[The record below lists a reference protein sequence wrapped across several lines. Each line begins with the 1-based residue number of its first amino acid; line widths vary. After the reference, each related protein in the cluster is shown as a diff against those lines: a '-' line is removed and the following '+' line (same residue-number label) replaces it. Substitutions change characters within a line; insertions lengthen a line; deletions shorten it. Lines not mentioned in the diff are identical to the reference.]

1 MTSAIRLLGTL
12 EISEA
17 GTPSKVLSSS
27 KGCALLSYLIITNQ
41 PQPRE
46 KLADLLFDST
56 STTQSLRNL
65 RSLVSRIRPFTPFLH
80 VTRNL
85 ISFQPV
91 LDTLVDLHT
100 LQTSLASSDLSVKA
114 QGLQLYTGDLLASFN
129 LTDAPRFNDW
139 LAVVREKLRG
149 EVIAAHRELCTAY
162 TEHQAWSE
170 GVKIARHWVAIDD
183 LDEEAYR
190 WLMQLLISAGQ
201 LQAAR
206 AVYKQCQQAL
216 ADELGVEPER
226 ATVRIAQ
233 QLEQQLLAQPD
244 FTWTTSFPADLF
256 PPHMGE
262 LAAPGLLPPQSH
274 MPFYRNAIFTGRVE
288 ELKQLASRLL
298 PKPHTPDL
306 PPIVAIAGLGGI
318 GKTQLAVEYAY
329 RYGRFYPGGVYWLNF
344 ADPENIAMSFVAIG
358 DENGLNLFQKSELL
372 PLEKRVKQIR
382 QALQQPVPR
391 LLIFD
396 NCEENELLH
405 RWLPVTGGC
414 RILITSRRHDWLPQ
428 FGVQTVLLQP
438 LPRPHS
444 VALLQQLA
452 PRLNLEL
459 ADAVAAEIGDL
470 PLALHLVGSFLHQ
483 YQTMDV
489 ATYLR
494 QLQSDA
500 LLHHPSLQGKADGAS
515 LSPTGH
521 EQGVVRTF
529 QLSYQRLDV
538 ADNLDRLARRLL
550 AYIACCRPG
559 TPLPQ
564 QFLSRI
570 VGSEQQLAEARDLVL
585 VETRVA
591 DGVKR
596 LQELGLIMRE
606 GHQTVL
612 IHHLVGQFV
621 LTYAADNF
629 SAVQQTIEATLRDW
643 LQEEISNRSELLR
656 LPIDNGH
663 IRHIVE
669 RGLARGTPTAAGL
682 AAVWGKYFF
691 EAKMTHEGEAYLE
704 SAITILRAYEEAF
717 ADDLATALTNY
728 GGAVMQRTNALNVLP
743 IFEEVVAI
751 REKNHGQK
759 ALKTGQA
766 VQNLGVVYTQAGKF
780 ESAMQY
786 YQQALS
792 IYHAL
797 PSSRLIELKM
807 ARVYFNL
814 GALQIQRQDHQAAL
828 TAYQQA
834 LQIYQRWLDPLNT
847 NISSSLGGIGL
858 VALRMGDLE
867 TAVTFLRQEYDLLQT
882 ALGPKDLNTAS
893 SQVLLGTALERQ
905 GHYDEAKLLLHQGVA
920 THETLNPNSVSAAF
934 AYSRLAL
941 LYQQLGEPDR
951 AIMYANQA
959 VEIFE
964 AIGFVGW
971 EYDEAVRLMKT
982 LQENSLR

>member
-1 MTSAIRLLGTL
+1 MTSVIKLLGTL
-12 EISEA
+12 EISEN
-17 GTPSKVLSSS
+17 GTPSQLLRSS
-27 KGCALLSYLIITNQ
+27 KGCALLSYLIITGQ

-46 KLADLLFDST
+46 KVADLLFESSST
-56 STTQSLRNL
+56 AQSLKNL
-65 RSLVSRIRPFTPFLH
+65 RSLMSRIRPFTPVLH
-80 VTRNL
+80 VTRGM

-91 LDTLVDLHT
+91 LNTFVDLHT
-100 LQTSLASSDLSVKA
+100 LRASLASPEWSVKA
-114 QGLQLYTGDLLASFN
+114 QGLQLYKGDLLASFY
-129 LTDAPRFNDW
+129 LTDAPRFNEW
-139 LAVVREKLRG
+139 LAIAREELRG
-149 EVIAAHRELCTAY
+149 EVITAHRELCNYYA
-162 TEHQAWSE
+162 ERQAWSE

-190 WLMQLLISAGQ
+190 WLMQLLINAGH
-201 LQAAR
+201 LQEAR
-206 AVYKQCQQAL
+206 TIYKQCQQAL
-216 ADELGVEPER
+216 ANELGVEPER

-233 QLEQQLLAQPD
+233 QLEQQLLTQPD
-244 FTWTTSFPADLF
+244 FTWTTSFPTDLF
-256 PPHMGE
+256 PPPPSE
-262 LAAPGLLPPQSH
+262 LSTPGLLPPQSH

-288 ELKQLASRLL
+288 ELKQLANKLL
-298 PKPHTPDL
+298 PTPYTPNL
-306 PPIVAIAGLGGI
+306 PSIVAITGLGGI

-358 DENGLNLFQKSELL
+358 DENGLNLFRESEAL

-382 QALQQPVPR
+382 QVLQQPIPR

-405 RWLPVTGGC
+405 HWLPVTGGC

-428 FGVQTVLLQP
+428 FGVQTMPLQP

-452 PRLNLEL
+452 PRLSSEL
-459 ADAVAAEIGDL
+459 ADAVATEIGDL
-470 PLALHLVGSFLHQ
+470 PLALHLVGSFLHH
-483 YQTMDV
+483 YQTVDV
-489 ATYLR
+489 ATYLS
-494 QLQSDA
+494 QLHSDA
-500 LLHHPSLQGKADGAS
+500 LLQHPSLQGEAGGAS

-521 EQGVVRTF
+521 EQGVARTF
-529 QLSYQRLDV
+529 QVSYQQLDV
-538 ADNLDRLARRLL
+538 ADNLDSLARRLL
-550 AYIACCRPG
+550 AYIAYCRPG

-564 QFLSRI
+564 KFLSRL
-570 VGSEQQLAEARDLVL
+570 VAYEQQLTEARDLVL
-585 VETRVA
+585 VEAMVA
-591 DGVKR
+591 NGVKR
-596 LQELGLIMRE
+596 LQELGFIMRE

-621 LTYAADNF
+621 LTYAEGNF
-629 SAVQQTIEATLRDW
+629 PAVQQTIEATLRDW

-669 RGLARGTPTAAGL
+669 RGLSMGTPTAAGL
-682 AAVWGKYFF
+682 AATWGKYFF

-704 SAITILRAYEEAF
+704 AAITILRSHEEAF

-728 GGAVMQRTNALNVLP
+728 GGAMMQRTNALNVLP

-751 REKNHGQK
+751 REKNHGPK

-766 VQNLGVVYTQAGKF
+766 IQNLGVVYTQAGKL
-780 ESAMQY
+780 ESAMRY

-797 PSSRLIELKM
+797 PSSRLIELKI

-814 GALQIQRQDHQAAL
+814 GALHIQRQDHQAAL
-828 TAYQQA
+828 TTYQQA

-858 VALRMGDLE
+858 AALRMGDFE
-867 TAVTFLRQEYDLLQT
+867 TAVIFLRQEHDLLQT
-882 ALGPKDLNTAS
+882 ALGPEDLNTAS

-905 GHYDEAKLLLHQGVA
+905 GHYDEAKILLHKGIVR
-920 THETLNPNSVSAAF
+920 HETLNPNSASAAY
-934 AYSRLAL
+934 AYSCLAQ

-951 AIMYANQA
+951 AISYVNQA
-959 VEIFE
+959 VDIFA

-971 EYDEAVRLMKT
+971 EYDEAVQLMKAV
-982 LQENSLR
+982 QQ

>member
-1 MTSAIRLLGTL
+1 MASAIRLLGTL
-12 EISEA
+12 EISET
-17 GTPSKVLSSS
+17 GMPSKLLQSS
-27 KGCALLSYLIITNQ
+27 KGCALLSYLIITGQ
-41 PQPRE
+41 PQSRE
-46 KLADLLFDST
+46 KIADLLFEST

-65 RSLVSRIRPFTPFLH
+65 RSLVSRIRPFTSFLH
-80 VTRNL
+80 VTRSTM
-85 ISFQPV
+85 SFQFVP
-91 LDTLVDLHT
+91 DTLVDLHT
-100 LQTSLASSDLSVKA
+100 LRASLASPELSIKA
-114 QGLQLYTGDLLASFN
+114 QGLQLYKGDLLASFY
-129 LTDAPRFNDW
+129 LTDAPRFNEW
-139 LAVVREKLRG
+139 LAVAREKLRG
-149 EVIAAHRELCTAY
+149 EVITAHRELCSYY

-170 GVKIARHWVAIDD
+170 GIKIARHWIAIDA

-190 WLMQLLISAGQ
+190 WLMQLLISTGQ
-201 LQAAR
+201 LQEAR
-206 AVYKQCQQAL
+206 TIYKQCQQAL
-216 ADELGVEPER
+216 ANELGVEPER

-233 QLEQQLLAQPD
+233 QLEQQLLTQPD
-244 FTWTTSFPADLF
+244 FVWTASFPTELF
-256 PPHMGE
+256 PPPTGE
-262 LAAPGLLPPQSH
+262 LSAPGLLPPQSH

-288 ELKQLASRLL
+288 ELKQLANKLL
-298 PKPHTPDL
+298 PTPYTPDL
-306 PPIVAIAGLGGI
+306 PPIVAITGLGGI

-358 DENGLNLFQKSELL
+358 DENGLNLFRESESV

-405 RWLPVTGGC
+405 HWLPVTGGC

-428 FGVQTVLLQP
+428 FGVQTMPLQP
-438 LPRPHS
+438 LPRPQS

-452 PRLNLEL
+452 PRLSSEL
-459 ADAVAAEIGDL
+459 ADVVAAEIGDL

-483 YQTMDV
+483 YQTIDV
-489 ATYLR
+489 ATYLS
-494 QLQSDA
+494 QLHSDA
-500 LLHHPSLQGKADGAS
+500 LLQHPSLQGKAGGAN

-521 EQGVVRTF
+521 EQGVARTF
-529 QLSYQRLDV
+529 QLSYQQLDV
-538 ADNLDRLARRLL
+538 ADRRDSLARRLL

-585 VETRVA
+585 VEAMVA
-591 DGVKR
+591 NGVRR

-606 GHQTVL
+606 GNQTVL

-621 LTYAADNF
+621 LAYAEDNF

-691 EAKMTHEGEAYLE
+691 EARMAHEGEAYLE
-704 SAITILRAYEEAF
+704 AAITILRAHEEAF

-728 GGAVMQRTNALNVLP
+728 GGAMMQRTNALNVLP
-743 IFEEVVAI
+743 IFEEVAAI
-751 REKNHGQK
+751 REKNHGPK

-766 VQNLGVVYTQAGKF
+766 IQNLGAVYTQAGKF
-780 ESAMQY
+780 EPAMMH

-792 IYHAL
+792 IYRAL

-867 TAVTFLRQEYDLLQT
+867 TAVTYLRQEYDLLQT
-882 ALGPKDLNTAS
+882 ALGLEDLNTAS

-905 GHYDEAKLLLHQGVA
+905 GHYDEAKLLLHKGVA
-920 THETLNPNSVSAAF
+920 THETLNPNSFSAAF

-951 AIMYANQA
+951 AIMYVNQA
-959 VEIFE
+959 VEIFA

-971 EYDEAVRLMKT
+971 EYDEAVQLMKV
-982 LQENSLR
+982 LQ